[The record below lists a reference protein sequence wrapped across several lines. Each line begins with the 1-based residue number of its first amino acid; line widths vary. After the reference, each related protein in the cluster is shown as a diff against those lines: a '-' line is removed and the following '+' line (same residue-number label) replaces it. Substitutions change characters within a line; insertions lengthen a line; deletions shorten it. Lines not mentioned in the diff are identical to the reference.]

1 MKLAIVG
8 GGPSGLYLAILVKR
22 RQPGWQ
28 VHVVEQNSADATF
41 GFGVVLADSG
51 LNRIQAADPEVY
63 ERLVA
68 KMTFNGT
75 QTIKVQEQAIALR
88 HPAKGGAIARIDL
101 LHALQEIALREG
113 VDIRFGQRVEHPDGL
128 AALGLGD
135 ADVVVGADGAN
146 SVVRAA
152 FEQAFGTTRSS
163 LTNHFAWYGTPRVFE
178 TSALVFREFEGG
190 SFIAHYYPYCATG
203 STFVAECDH
212 ATWQRLGLDTMDNDQ
227 RQALFERVF
236 APELD
241 GAPLISN
248 NSNWR
253 QFPVV
258 QTRLWTH
265 GRHVLIGDA
274 QTIAHFSIGSGTR
287 IAMEDA
293 IALANALAE
302 PAPSGPPEPTALERL
317 QHFAAHHG
325 PQKAKLLGA
334 SRKSYLWYEHFG
346 EWMRRYTPLAFVH
359 AFMTRTGRMGEARLA
374 EHYPELVAQW
384 REAGLMGKADAEE
397 SAAVAQ
403 AQAS

>member
-1 MKLAIVG
+1 MKIAILG
-8 GGPSGLYLAILVKR
+8 GGPSGLYLAILLKR
-22 RQPGWQ
+22 RQPDWQ
-28 VHVVEQNSADATF
+28 VDVVEQNSADATF

-63 ERLVA
+63 ERLIA
-68 KMTFNGT
+68 RMTFNGV
-75 QTIKVQEQAIALR
+75 QTIKVQEQSIDLH

-101 LHALQEIALREG
+101 LHELQAIARRSG
-113 VDIRFGQRVEHPDGL
+113 VSIRFGQRVDHPDGL

-152 FEQAFGTTRSS
+152 FEEDFGTTRSS

-178 TSALVFREFEGG
+178 KTALVFRDFEGG

-212 ATWQRLGLDTMDNDQ
+212 ATWQRFGMEAMSNEQ

-241 GAPLISN
+241 GSPLVSI

-258 QTRLWTH
+258 QTRHWTH
-265 GRHVLIGDA
+265 GKHVLIGDA

-293 IALANALAE
+293 IALAKALTE
-302 PAPSGPPEPTALERL
+302 PAAPGKPEPTPLERL
-317 QHFAAHHG
+317 QQFATRHG
-325 PQKAKLLGA
+325 PEKAKLLTA
-334 SRKSYLWYEHFG
+334 SRKSYLWYEHIG
-346 EWMRRYTPLAFVH
+346 DWMRRYTPLAFVH
-359 AFMTRTGRMGEARLA
+359 AFMTRTGRMSEARLA
-374 EHYPELVAQW
+374 ESYPELVAQW
-384 REAGLMGKADAEE
+384 RQAGLLSKAAEPA
-397 SAAVAQ
+397 SAAQ
-403 AQAS
+403 PT

>member
-1 MKLAIVG
+1 MKVAILG
-8 GGPSGLYLAILVKR
+8 GGPSGLYLAILLKR
-22 RQPGWQ
+22 RQPEWS
-28 VHVVEQNSADATF
+28 VDVVEQNSADATF

-51 LNRIQAADPEVY
+51 LSRIQAADPEVY
-63 ERLVA
+63 ERLIA
-68 KMTFNGT
+68 RMTFNGV
-75 QTIKVQEQAIALR
+75 QTIKVQEQPIDLH

-101 LHALQEIALREG
+101 LHELQAIAQRVG
-113 VDIRFGQRVEHPDGL
+113 VRIRFGQRVEHPDGL

-135 ADVVVGADGAN
+135 ADIVVGADGAN

-152 FEQAFGTTRSS
+152 YEQEFGTTRSS

-178 TSALVFREFEGG
+178 KTALVFRDHEGG

-212 ATWQRLGLDTMDNDQ
+212 ATWLRFGMEAMANDE

-236 APELD
+236 APELE
-241 GAPLISN
+241 GAPLVSN

-258 QTRLWTH
+258 QTARWTH

-293 IALANALAE
+293 IALAKALTE
-302 PAPSGPPEPTALERL
+302 PAPAGKPAPTPLERL
-317 QHFAAHHG
+317 QKFAAHHG
-325 PQKAKLLGA
+325 PEKAKLLTA
-334 SRKSYLWYEHFG
+334 SRKSYLWYEHVG
-346 EWMRRYTPLAFVH
+346 DWMRRYAPLAFVH
-359 AFMTRTGRMGEARLA
+359 AFMTRTGRMSEARLA
-374 EHYPELVAQW
+374 QAYPELVAQW
-384 REAGLMGKADAEE
+384 RAAGLLHEAE
-397 SAAVAQ
+397 SNAPAALP
-403 AQAS
+403 S

>member
-1 MKLAIVG
+1 MKVAIIG
-8 GGPSGLYLAILVKR
+8 GGPSGLYLSILLKR
-22 RQPGWQ
+22 RQPEWS
-28 VHVVEQNSADATF
+28 VDVVEQNSADATF

-51 LNRIQAADPEVY
+51 LNRIQAAEPEVY
-63 ERLVA
+63 ERLIA
-68 KMTFNGT
+68 KMSFNGV
-75 QTIKVQEQAIALR
+75 QTIKVQEQSIDLH

-101 LHALQEIALREG
+101 LHVLQDIAERSG
-113 VDIRFGQRVEHPDGL
+113 VAIRYGQRVDHPDDL

-135 ADVVVGADGAN
+135 ADIVVGADGAN

-152 FEQAFGTTRSS
+152 YEQEFGTTRSS
-163 LTNHFAWYGTPRVFE
+163 LTNHFAWYGTPRVFVK
-178 TSALVFREFEGG
+178 TALVFRDFEGG

-212 ATWQRLGLDTMDNDQ
+212 ATWQRFSMEAMTNDQ

-241 GAPLISN
+241 GAPLVSN

-258 QTRLWTH
+258 QTRQWAH

-293 IALANALAE
+293 IALAKALTD
-302 PAPSGPPEPTALERL
+302 PANPGQPQPTPQQRL
-317 QHFAAHHG
+317 QQFAAHHG
-325 PQKAKLLGA
+325 PEKAKLLTA
-334 SRKSYLWYEHFG
+334 SRKSYLWYEHIG
-346 EWMRRYTPLAFVH
+346 DWMRRYPPLAFVH
-359 AFMTRTGRMGEARLA
+359 AFMTRTGRMSEARLA
-374 EHYPELVAQW
+374 QAYPELVVQW
-384 REAGLMGKADAEE
+384 RQAGLLSP
-397 SAAVAQ
+397 SAAEPASAKLAQ
-403 AQAS
+403 PS